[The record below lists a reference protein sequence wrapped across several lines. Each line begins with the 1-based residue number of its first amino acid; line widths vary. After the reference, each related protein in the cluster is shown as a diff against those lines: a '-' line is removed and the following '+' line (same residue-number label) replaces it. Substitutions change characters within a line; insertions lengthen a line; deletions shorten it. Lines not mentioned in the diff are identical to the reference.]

1 MCDSAR
7 AARVEREAWSL
18 SPRGRKETDSARAR
32 TKSPLQTP
40 ACAHERVPRRGSIFR
55 SRRGIVSGL
64 KRKNHA
70 DGPAT
75 MRQDVRGPRLSD
87 APQDTSG
94 MRFQFPDT
102 DNALR
107 RSGAGRVVVPHVT
120 TLRAAPLNRQG
131 APIA

>member
-1 MCDSAR
+1 
-7 AARVEREAWSL
+7 
-18 SPRGRKETDSARAR
+18 
-32 TKSPLQTP
+32 
-40 ACAHERVPRRGSIFR
+40 
-55 SRRGIVSGL
+55 
-64 KRKNHA
+64 
-70 DGPAT
+70 

-107 RSGAGRVVVPHVT
+107 RSGLGRVVVPHVT

-131 APIA
+131 RSDRSRNRYARRERSFREPDM